1 MEGFTKKDVRN
12 AVVAN
17 NKEWLAE
24 ALDHLDYKDKDSRP
38 MFTRADQA
46 FMSALFSS
54 AAITEQNGDLDP
66 EIIDLLIE
74 RTLPAINIFD
84 LINLYLIAQGVE
96 EGDYGLIPEDVKQ
109 HLKDDE
115 YAEEIGAIIQEM
127 DNNEID
133 ALLSFIVEETGAI
146 NKSFSYPI
154 IRTIYEH
161 DLISKEQL
169 MLIMGF
175 SLEEPKSSEMLSGLL
190 ALGALGGLF

>member
-38 MFTRADQA
+38 TFTRADQA

-54 AAITEQNGDLDP
+54 AAITEQNGNLAP

-84 LINLYLIAQGVE
+84 FIYLYLIALGVE

-109 HLKDDE
+109 HLKDNE
-115 YAEEIGAIIQEM
+115 YTEEIGAIIQEM

-133 ALLSFIVEETGAI
+133 ALLRFIVEETEAI

-154 IRTIYEH
+154 IRTVCEH
-161 DLISKEQL
+161 DLIPKSQL

-175 SLEEPKSSEMLSGLL
+175 SLEEPKSSEMLGRLL

>member
-1 MEGFTKKDVRN
+1 MSRAHAISTEI
-12 AVVAN
+12 
-17 NKEWLAE
+17 L
-24 ALDHLDYKDKDSRP
+24 LDHSFPTKCVNALSRAHSIS
-38 MFTRADQA
+38 T
-46 FMSALFSS
+46 
-54 AAITEQNGDLDP
+54 
-66 EIIDLLIE
+66 E

-84 LINLYLIAQGVE
+84 FIYLYLIAQGVE